1 MRLYLITHAHTQQEP
16 AVDVARWRLSDA
28 GREQA
33 AVLAR
38 EPFWAEV
45 DRIVLSSEP
54 KTQLTVEPVL
64 ATRDLPLTTDARF
77 DELHRPGWVGDYV
90 GRVAHCFAH
99 PHQAAVDW
107 EPASDALARFCAGI
121 ADLHARFPKQTLALI
136 GHGLTLSLYRAHLLH
151 QYRDGAI
158 WVRLADW
165 RALAFAAVALVEG
178 EADQAVLRR
187 DFAPTSASAG
197 RA

>member
-16 AVDVARWRLSDA
+16 TVDAPRWRLSNT
-28 GREQA
+28 GRAQA
-33 AVLAR
+33 AALAR
-38 EPFWAEV
+38 EPLWADV

-64 ATRDLPLTTDARF
+64 AARDLPLTVDARF

-99 PHQAAVDW
+99 PRQAAVDW
-107 EPASDALARFCAGI
+107 EPATDALARFRDGI
-121 ADLHARFPKQTLALI
+121 ADLHAQFPKQTLALV
-136 GHGLTLSLYRAHLLH
+136 GHGLTLSLYRAHLLN
-151 QYRDGAI
+151 QYREGAI
-158 WVRLADW
+158 WVRLLDW
-165 RALAFAAVALVEG
+165 RALVFAAVARVEG
-178 EADQAVLRR
+178 EAEQAVLRQ
-187 DFAPTSASAG
+187 DFAPTSSSTA